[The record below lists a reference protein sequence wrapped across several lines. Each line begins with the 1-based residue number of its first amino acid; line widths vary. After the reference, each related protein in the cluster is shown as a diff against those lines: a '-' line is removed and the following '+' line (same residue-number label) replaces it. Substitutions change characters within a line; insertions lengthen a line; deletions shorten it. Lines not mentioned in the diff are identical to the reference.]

1 MKAEV
6 KLEHLNTERGK
17 YKILRN
23 LCKILNIRIISV
35 DVPNRILSFVF
46 QNQVAFEQVKKE
58 LKRLGYPINEI
69 LQIRDNRKN
78 KRSDL
83 EKWSPSL

>member
-17 YKILRN
+17 NKISRN

-69 LQIRDNRKN
+69 LQIRDNRKH

>member
-6 KLEHLNTERGK
+6 KLDHLNTEQGK
-17 YKILRN
+17 YRILRN
-23 LCKILNIRIISV
+23 LYKILNIRIINV
-35 DVPNRILSFVF
+35 DVPNRVLSFVF

-69 LQIRDNRKN
+69 LRIRDDRKH
-78 KRSDL
+78 KRLDL